1 MKFIDKLKQR
11 LSAAIDWRVRQ
22 EFDRERLVVLD
33 LSRTL
38 VEASS
43 ELTEQNRVL
52 TEYVQQLEKRIQVLE
67 LKDS

>member
-1 MKFIDKLKQR
+1 MKFVDKLKHR
-11 LSAAIDWRVRQ
+11 LSASIDWRVRQ

-52 TEYVQQLEKRIQVLE
+52 TEYVQQLEKRIQLLE
-67 LKDS
+67 AKCK